1 MISNTTLIIILF
13 VFGFIMVIVFLRI
26 LFTKQEIMITHR
38 LRRRRRN
45 MVYPEQ
51 IIMQPN
57 IMQPNIMQPE
67 ETMPQL
73 ETNTN
78 TPIKITP
85 YEMV

>member
-57 IMQPNIMQPE
+57 IMQPE
-67 ETMPQL
+67 ETIPQP